1 MKLYTHPIS
10 LFPLRVVIALHEKAL
25 TYERVLTDLNEPT
38 SQFLKLNPFA
48 QIPVLEDGEFAMA
61 ESMAILE
68 YLDEKFPTPALA
80 PKDVESRATMRKLMC
95 WSTDYWY
102 KHWKNWL
109 APRLGEQGEPWT
121 AESVES
127 ARQGLC
133 THLDIM
139 ERQLVGRDW
148 LVGEY
153 SLADICYAPLIIAV
167 SHVDFAEE
175 IEARPG
181 VLGWL
186 NRLRNRKAVIES
198 LLDHRVK

>member
-25 TYERVLTDLNEPT
+25 AYEQVLADLKEPS
-38 SQFLKLNPFA
+38 SQLLELNPFA
-48 QIPVLEDGEFAMA
+48 QIPVLEDGGFAMA

-95 WSTDYWY
+95 WSSDYWY
-102 KHWKNWL
+102 QHWKNWL
-109 APRLGEQGEPWT
+109 APRLGERGEPWT
-121 AESVES
+121 VESVES
-127 ARQGLC
+127 ARRGLC
-133 THLDIM
+133 THLDVM
-139 ERQLVGRDW
+139 DRQLVGRDW

-153 SLADICYAPLIIAV
+153 SLADICYAPLVLAV
-167 SHVDFAEE
+167 SQVDFAEE
-175 IEARPG
+175 IEARPR

-186 NRLRNRKAVIES
+186 NRLRSRKAVVES
-198 LLDHRVK
+198 LLVHRGE